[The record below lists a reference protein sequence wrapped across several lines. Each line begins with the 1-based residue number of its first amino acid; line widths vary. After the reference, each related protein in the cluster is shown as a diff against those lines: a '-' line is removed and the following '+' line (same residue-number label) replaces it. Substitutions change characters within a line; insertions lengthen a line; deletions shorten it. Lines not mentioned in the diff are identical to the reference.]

1 MRNRPATLTG
11 LRGGFQKP
19 SNNYI
24 SQTATALDDPSGQN
38 EDNDEVHNILK
49 SWPDP
54 TVESGEM
61 AVGAPPLLIFSL

>member
-1 MRNRPATLTG
+1 M
-11 LRGGFQKP
+11 
-19 SNNYI
+19 
-24 SQTATALDDPSGQN
+24 ATALDDPSGQN

-61 AVGAPPLLIFSL
+61 AVEAPPLLIFSL